1 MKEKKHLTNLQT
13 QTSGCSNH
21 IQHSSQAL
29 PSVTKY
35 SLPVSNRFLPLDNKY
50 EPQEKNLGI
59 LPQRKYKNFKE
70 TRRDKT
76 LYMNHHQGTKDNE
89 EQSIPTI
96 MNGVICVND
105 SETHGFKYND
115 TIHDRINILSKSINE
130 KIGILLPYQ
139 INIELFLL
147 VIVILKVMEA
157 T

>member
-1 MKEKKHLTNLQT
+1 
-13 QTSGCSNH
+13 
-21 IQHSSQAL
+21 
-29 PSVTKY
+29 
-35 SLPVSNRFLPLDNKY
+35 
-50 EPQEKNLGI
+50 
-59 LPQRKYKNFKE
+59 
-70 TRRDKT
+70 
-76 LYMNHHQGTKDNE
+76 MNHHQGTKDNE